1 MSGRHSSVVGI
12 LQTLKTVASLS
23 EGLTASA
30 VAPVAVAGAPL
41 EPDTI
46 LGRSRAR
53 AVAIDIALSI
63 PSMRKALHVLST
75 PSTFRFIGWHPVT
88 GAALKRTDQRV
99 AWLAQPDTQ
108 QNLDWTIRK
117 SISDLVWYDRSVW
130 LKRDETLSGVPV
142 KADRVHPTRVDTV
155 SDPLDSDRVDTWI
168 IDGQEVS
175 RNKLIVLD
183 GACVGGLRRYGWDL
197 LNLYGQLQAA
207 AGRYAEAPHP
217 HAILKNHGD
226 DLTDEEVDALLDEW
240 EAARSTRSVGYL
252 NEVMDYDTV
261 GWNAEE
267 LQLTEA
273 REHAA
278 LEVARLTGL
287 PAKALDAKS
296 GDSMTYA
303 NAVEARRDILE
314 ALRQWMTPFTS
325 ELSRVSGARIEFD
338 SDAYTRDDPKA
349 RFDTWKVAK
358 DAGILSDQEIR
369 RLEPL
374 AARSTL
380 A

>member
-1 MSGRHSSVVGI
+1 MGI

-75 PSTFRFIGWHPVT
+75 PSTFQFIGWHPVT
-88 GAALKRTDQRV
+88 GASLKRTDQRV

-168 IDGQEVS
+168 IAGQEVS

-183 GACVGGLRRYGWDL
+183 GAGVGGLRRYGWDL

-207 AGRYAEAPHP
+207 AGRYAVAPHP